1 MAENKRDFVK
11 INEEDLQ
18 YAEQF
23 FDNEKHF
30 NEWLVNVFNYY
41 RGKEV
46 KIKTKIVQ
54 KYFDNYKK
62 TMNIVMVLSQKGKE
76 TYKKR
81 VENKQVTEDTLE
93 AYLEPTCE
101 DTLNL
106 PEINLPVNSKY
117 INSKEV
123 NNNNK
128 VINNNKVEFEIL
140 DEFSFDLFWELYD
153 KKTGKETCFKLY
165 SKLNQKE
172 KEKIFN
178 HVPLYKQSKPDKQFR
193 KDPQTYLRNKS
204 WNDEIILPEE
214 KSKLSNFITLYKDIQ
229 NERTDRFDTGK
240 KFGEI

>member
-101 DTLNL
+101 GTSNL
-106 PEINLPVNSKY
+106 PETTLPVNSKY

-123 NNNNK
+123 NNKNK
-128 VINNNKVEFEIL
+128 VLIDLSFVDFDYLNSFEL
-140 DEFSFDLFWELYD
+140 WLEY
-153 KKTGKETCFKLY
+153 KKTK
-165 SKLNQKE
+165 NQKYKTQKSLE
-172 KEKIFN
+172 LCYKNLLTISNNDPDVARKIIENSIANNYSGLF
-178 HVPLYKQSKPDKQFR
+178 PLKQNNIQPVGKAQNYIQLYNQIQDDYANKP
-193 KDPQTYLRNKS
+193 T
-204 WNDEIILPEE
+204 
-214 KSKLSNFITLYKDIQ
+214 
-229 NERTDRFDTGK
+229 TGK
-240 KFGEI
+240 KFGEL